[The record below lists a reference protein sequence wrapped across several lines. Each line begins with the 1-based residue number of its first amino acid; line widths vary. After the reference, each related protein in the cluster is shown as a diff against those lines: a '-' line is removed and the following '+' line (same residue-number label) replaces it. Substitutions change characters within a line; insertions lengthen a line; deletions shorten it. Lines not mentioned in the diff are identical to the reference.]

1 MKRLCTIVLFQRLF
15 VDKKA
20 LQQSRSQNEEK
31 YLGNIQFFGKIE

>member
-20 LQQSRSQNEEK
+20 LQQNRSQNER
-31 YLGNIQFFGKIE
+31 LGNIQFFGKIE